1 MSLKPYTRHMLSLLK
16 ANNALAIHAK
26 RVNDEVKRIYT
37 LVLEYARISSTP
49 LFTVEIPMEC
59 YDIIHDVIYDLNMA
73 FPDSTILRKVLTRG
87 VDGNMYDSSLSVD
100 PNGIRLQKKHFHKL
114 YITIDWS

>member
-1 MSLKPYTRHMLSLLK
+1 
-16 ANNALAIHAK
+16 
-26 RVNDEVKRIYT
+26 
-37 LVLEYARISSTP
+37 
-49 LFTVEIPMEC
+49 
-59 YDIIHDVIYDLNMA
+59 MA

-87 VDGNMYDSSLSVD
+87 VDGNMYDSSLCVD